1 MTACY
6 WVESHRWSNYQH
18 TVCSRSADI
27 QQLFGLGLWPRF
39 ASPVWLYL
47 LYPVMMDHVFVKDFY
62 LSWSVKMTIVGLQY
76 KRAGTDYNR
85 AFDATV

>member
-1 MTACY
+1 
-6 WVESHRWSNYQH
+6 
-18 TVCSRSADI
+18 
-27 QQLFGLGLWPRF
+27 
-39 ASPVWLYL
+39 
-47 LYPVMMDHVFVKDFY
+47 MMDHVFVKDFY